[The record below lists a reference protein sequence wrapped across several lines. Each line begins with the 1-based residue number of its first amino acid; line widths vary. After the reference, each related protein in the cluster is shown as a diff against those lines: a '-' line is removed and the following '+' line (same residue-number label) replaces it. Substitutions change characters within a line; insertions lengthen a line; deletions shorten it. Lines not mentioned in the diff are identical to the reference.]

1 VAGMSV
7 SGPGISAVER
17 DTLQRRTLVTLGIS
31 QVLGSAG
38 LTSGITVGGLLAKEM
53 LGGDTFAGLATAS
66 LTIGSAI
73 GAAKLAQLM
82 VRRGRRPG
90 LVVGYVIGSAGAVLA
105 IASAELRWFWLLV
118 AGSILLGAGQAS
130 NLLARYAA
138 ADLARPERRG
148 EAISTLVFM
157 STFGA
162 VAGPVLVGV
171 GGRLGTSLGIDELA
185 GPFLF
190 SIVFFLVAAL
200 NTGARLRPDPL
211 VVAGGVHPERAGR
224 NRVDVAGSLR
234 VVSAFADARLAL
246 GAMIVSQSVMVAVM
260 TMTPLHMRDHDHS
273 VQLVGFVL
281 AVHIAGMYGLA
292 PVFGRLTDRRGGR
305 PMIAVGGIVL
315 VVATVVA
322 SLAGAAP
329 VLLFAGL
336 FLLGVGWSIG
346 LVAGSALLSGAVPLE
361 HRAKVQ
367 GTADLCMSLC
377 GGLAGFASCFV
388 KHAFGYHMLANL
400 GLVAAA
406 LLVVYAWYGRLSA
419 PVQRPAP

>member
-1 VAGMSV
+1 
-7 SGPGISAVER
+7 
-17 DTLQRRTLVTLGIS
+17 VTLGIS

-234 VVSAFADARLAL
+234 VVR
-246 GAMIVSQSVMVAVM
+246 
-260 TMTPLHMRDHDHS
+260 
-273 VQLVGFVL
+273 
-281 AVHIAGMYGLA
+281 
-292 PVFGRLTDRRGGR
+292 PVR
-305 PMIAVGGIVL
+305 
-315 VVATVVA
+315 
-322 SLAGAAP
+322 
-329 VLLFAGL
+329 
-336 FLLGVGWSIG
+336 
-346 LVAGSALLSGAVPLE
+346 
-361 HRAKVQ
+361 
-367 GTADLCMSLC
+367 
-377 GGLAGFASCFV
+377 
-388 KHAFGYHMLANL
+388 
-400 GLVAAA
+400 
-406 LLVVYAWYGRLSA
+406 
-419 PVQRPAP
+419 